1 LAFLKDALHRRNQEY
16 QSFLSNTYLKKEES
30 MMKRVYLGLMV
41 ITAVFLFL
49 SGYPIHALAAS
60 QAKEPIE
67 LNLATVAP
75 PVGSTGAELKWYA
88 REIEERTNGAVTIK
102 IAWAGTLAGPRE
114 MPEAIRMGSIDIAHL
129 PFVAFAPSLV
139 PLHTITMEC
148 SAFHGSHPLALWMAG
163 LQLYKEFPEFDAEY
177 AANNMIRVGYRGSGG
192 LNLDSRKKPIRK
204 IEDLK
209 GLKIVALGPV
219 DQELL
224 KGVGAVPVFFMINQV
239 ADSMQKGVV
248 DGAFNPASTSVRF
261 KVYEAAEYYI
271 RFAEPALGQD
281 PGFAIT
287 MNLDTWNKLPPD
299 IQKIFLEVREEY
311 PIKFAEFDKKDTE
324 EAYGII
330 KKSGTKIIEFP
341 ASETKRWKALIDLK
355 EMDEGWIRETL
366 KRTDVSEQRL
376 RQILARYKEL
386 LEEMPEKYP
395 QSW

>member
-1 LAFLKDALHRRNQEY
+1 M
-16 QSFLSNTYLKKEES
+16 KK
-30 MMKRVYLGLMV
+30 MLLVFTA
-41 ITAVFLFL
+41 ITAVLFL
-49 SGYPIHALAAS
+49 NGHLVQVFAAS
-60 QAKEPIE
+60 HAKKPIE

-75 PVGSTGAELKWYA
+75 PVGSTGEELKWYA
-88 REIEERTNGAVTIK
+88 DEIDKRTEGAVKIK
-102 IAWAGTLAGPRE
+102 IAWAGTLAGPKE

-139 PLHTITMEC
+139 PLHTITMKC

-163 LQLYKEFPEFDAEY
+163 LQLSKEFPEFDAEY
-177 AANNMIRVGYRGSGG
+177 ASNNMIRVGYRGSGG
-192 LNLDSRKKPIRK
+192 LNLDSRKKAIRK
-204 IEDLK
+204 TEDLK

-219 DQELL
+219 DQALL
-224 KGVGAVPVFFMINQV
+224 KGVGAVPVTFMINQV

-287 MNLDTWNKLPPD
+287 MNLDAWEKLSPE
-299 IQKIFLEVREEY
+299 IQKSFLEVREEY
-311 PIKFAEFDKKDTE
+311 PIKFAEFDIKDTE
-324 EAYGII
+324 QSYVTI
-330 KKSGTKIIEFP
+330 KESGTEIIDFP
-341 ASETKRWKALIDLK
+341 ASETERWKALIDLRQ
-355 EMDEGWIRETL
+355 MDEAWISETL
-366 KRTDVSEQRL
+366 DRTDVSEQRL

-386 LEEMPEKYP
+386 LEEMPKKYS

>member
-1 LAFLKDALHRRNQEY
+1 MRKMLLIFMATAAMAL
-16 QSFLSNTYLKKEES
+16 S
-30 MMKRVYLGLMV
+30 MN
-41 ITAVFLFL
+41 
-49 SGYPIHALAAS
+49 GYPVQAFAAP
-60 QAKEPIE
+60 QAAKPIE

-75 PVGSTGAELKWYA
+75 PVGSTGDELKWYA
-88 REIEERTNGAVTIK
+88 AEIDKRTKGAVKIK

-139 PLHTITMEC
+139 PLHTITMKC

-163 LQLYKEFPEFDAEY
+163 LQLYKEFPEFEAEY

-204 IEDLK
+204 IEDFK

-219 DQELL
+219 DQDLL
-224 KGVGAVPVFFMINQV
+224 KGVGAVPVSFMINQV

-248 DGAFNPASTSVRF
+248 DGAFNPTSTSVRF
-261 KVYEAAEYYI
+261 KVFEAAKYYI

-287 MNLDTWNKLPPD
+287 MNLDTWKKLSPD
-299 IQKIFLEVREEY
+299 LQKIFLEVREEY
-311 PIKFAEFDKKDTE
+311 PIKFAEFDIKDTE
-324 EAYGII
+324 RSYDVIEE
-330 KKSGTKIIEFP
+330 SGTEMIEFP
-341 ASETKRWKALIDLK
+341 ASETERWESLIDLK
-355 EMDEGWIRETL
+355 QMDEAWIRETL
-366 KRTDVSEQRL
+366 HRTDISEQRL

-386 LEEMPEKYP
+386 LKEMPKKYP